1 MSKETFKKKLTKWRW
16 NSPTQFF
23 FIFCDIRIWVR
34 AISGTIGALKKKSGF
49 ACYQKR
55 DILHVGM
62 WSQSR
67 VHNTWFW
74 FTYIISEYS
83 KVKNF
88 MLAHDNQGSNVSQPH
103 YGKGFSGNVL
113 RKYWKSRFNIFL
125 SLFCLFS
132 KSPLK
137 TAYLCF

>member
-1 MSKETFKKKLTKWRW
+1 MEQPYSG
-16 NSPTQFF
+16 FF

-67 VHNTWFW
+67 VHNPSIRNRAVCSYCPVWYGTLL
-74 FTYIISEYS
+74 TAVRSVPAVRAARGT
-83 KVKNF
+83 VKPSS
-88 MLAHDNQGSNVSQPH
+88 ASVPIR
-103 YGKGFSGNVL
+103 KG
-113 RKYWKSRFNIFL
+113 R
-125 SLFCLFS
+125 
-132 KSPLK
+132 
-137 TAYLCF
+137 